1 MTQRQSTQSSL
12 MRLASRTK
20 AARLPHTLA
29 VSALALAACG
39 NDDPGANATTG
50 STTSEST
57 TSVTSSVTTTGPGS
71 MSSSDTSSST
81 SSSTTTTGGGA
92 GTGEASTSAGGA
104 EGSTGGVAGATTS
117 GGGTTGGGTGGTG
130 GTGAPEMLSE
140 TGLFTERGSDGEL
153 VLAEGVRQF
162 EPKYWLWSDGSDKR
176 RYVYL
181 PPGTQ
186 IDTSNPDSWILPAGA
201 KLWKSFI
208 AAELDES
215 TDPPTPTGNMLL
227 VETRL
232 IERTGDGPSDYR
244 FATYW
249 WPTADAADATLMPYE
264 EQLLNA
270 GPTNH
275 DIPNGYACERCHGAS
290 AERALGF
297 SALQLNHDTSPDWVN
312 LETLVNEDLLTE
324 PISLD
329 IQIPAPDQETQDA
342 LGYLH
347 ANCGNCHNDNTG
359 VPVENIPEPQLLL
372 KVKVDDID
380 FEDTGFYQTALN
392 VPGTASAHLGVEEF
406 PYRVQGGSPDHSIA
420 YHRMTLRFIED
431 QMPPIGTEV
440 TDPDGLALMQSWIE
454 TLPPPQ

>member
-1 MTQRQSTQSSL
+1 MARKWSTLPNRTVSSQV
-12 MRLASRTK
+12 RCSRALTSR
-20 AARLPHTLA
+20 ALA
-29 VSALALAACG
+29 VSALALAAACG
-39 NDDPGANATTG
+39 NDDPGGTGNTTTTTTTTTG
-50 STTSEST
+50 TMA
-57 TSVTSSVTTTGPGS
+57 SVTSSTSATTSGS
-71 MSSSDTSSST
+71 MSSSVTN
-81 SSSTTTTGGGA
+81 TTGTATTGGGTG
-92 GTGEASTSAGGA
+92 GTSTSAGGA
-104 EGSTGGVAGATTS
+104 QSSTGGVAESTTS
-117 GGGTTGGGTGGTG
+117 GGGTTGGGTGGN
-130 GTGAPEMLSE
+130 GAPEMLSQ
-140 TGLFTERGSDGEL
+140 TGLFTARGSDGEL

-181 PPGTQ
+181 PPGTK
-186 IDTSNPDSWILPAGA
+186 IDTSNPDSWVLPAGA

-215 TDPPTPTGNMLL
+215 TDPPTPTGQSIL

-232 IERTGDGPSDYR
+232 VERTGDGPSDWR

-249 WPTADAADATLMPYE
+249 WANADSTDAVLMPYE

-297 SALQLNHDTSPDWVN
+297 SALQLNHDTQPDWVN
-312 LETLVNEDLLTE
+312 LEALVNEGWLTD

-329 IQIPAPDQETQDA
+329 IQIPAPDQQTQDA

-372 KVKVDDID
+372 KVKVGDTT
-380 FEDTGFYQTALN
+380 FEQTGFYNTALN

-440 TDPDGLALMQSWIE
+440 TDTDGLALMQSWIE